1 MFDRPAPEP
10 AYWKAMVAALI
21 VLVPLTLLL
30 RLFVRMP
37 APAWVLAFV
46 FATLAVSWS
55 IHMRVRNDWR
65 AADTMHSQYDYRR
78 TTVAKNV
85 RMRK

>member
-1 MFDRPAPEP
+1 MFDRPLPKP
-10 AYWKAMVAALI
+10 AYWKALLAALI
-21 VLVPLTLLL
+21 VLAPLTLFL

-37 APAWVLAFV
+37 GPVWGLAFV
-46 FATLAVSWS
+46 FAALALSWS

-65 AADTMHSQYDYRR
+65 AGDTMHSQYFYRR

-85 RMRK
+85 RTRR

>member
-1 MFDRPAPEP
+1 
-10 AYWKAMVAALI
+10 LI

-46 FATLAVSWS
+46 FVTLAASWS

-65 AADTMHSQYDYRR
+65 AARYN
-78 TTVAKNV
+78 AFPV
-85 RMRK
+85 RLPADDGREERAHA